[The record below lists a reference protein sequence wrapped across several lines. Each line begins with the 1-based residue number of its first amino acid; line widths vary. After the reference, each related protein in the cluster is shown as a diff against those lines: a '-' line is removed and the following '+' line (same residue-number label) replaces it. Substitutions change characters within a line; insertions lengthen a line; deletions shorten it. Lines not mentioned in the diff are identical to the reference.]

1 MTENKSSIA
10 EILSTLTPRE
20 ERVLRMH
27 YGLGWDKAL
36 SLEEIG
42 AEFNVTADRIGQIV
56 NKALK
61 KTEEPAKA
69 LGYASFEDYVKGM
82 KK

>member
-1 MTENKSSIA
+1 MTEIKNNID

-27 YGLGWDKAL
+27 YGLGRDKAL
-36 SLEEIG
+36 SLDEIG
-42 AEFNVTADRIGQIV
+42 AEFSVTADRVGQIV

-61 KTEEPAKA
+61 KMEAPVKA
-69 LGYASFEDYVKGM
+69 LGYASFEDYVKDL